1 MLKNFLIIAF
11 RNLLKN
17 KVYVAINIVGLGLA
31 LACCIVA
38 YLNTKYN
45 IDFDKNHAQIDHIY
59 KIHSI
64 RENQGDLH
72 EYGRIPMP
80 MAPAI
85 RNDLSGA
92 SRVFRFESHVF
103 SARDVNMDKIFNTS
117 VCYAEPGFMESFTF
131 PAVSGDPL
139 AYQQLENA
147 VVTKEYAN
155 KFYGDEDPIGKVLTV
170 FDDTGMSFNFTIG
183 GVVEKAPQ
191 NSSVHFEVLVSFE
204 NRFRMYDDNV
214 KGNWEAFAQ
223 NTFLYFDQPEQ
234 ADAFEGLLDKYIPI
248 QNAARQD
255 FIVSSFVLSPMN
267 NHAHISNDIRW
278 DNLRDAMPTAAVLT
292 PQVMALLILLVACF
306 NFTNTAIANSNRR
319 LKEIG
324 IRKVL
329 GGSRRQLIQQFMTEN
344 LAVCFLALITS
355 IGIALYLVPMYSA
368 MWEGMELQLEL
379 MEDFTFYMF
388 LAGLLIFTTMLAGL
402 YPSLYISKYRPVN
415 ILRGSM
421 SIGGAGKLTRFLL
434 ATQYTFTV
442 IALFASVAFIQN
454 ARYQDTLDLGYE
466 RNQVIGVSLLNDTQY
481 QKILAAMEANPAIE
495 SVASAKNHIGRGNYG
510 GLLKNGDQE
519 VNVDMLDVGI
529 NYIETMGLEVVQG
542 RPFQKELEASDSRNS
557 IVVNEK
563 LVEAFDWVDPIGQ
576 RLVVDD
582 STTLT
587 VVGVVKNFYMYGFW
601 APLEPVG
608 IRLKSLKFEDD
619 GTYSF
624 MVARTNISN
633 VKEVYS
639 YLEESWNAKI
649 PTKTFAGFYQD
660 DLLRNAREV
669 NNNILTIFGFL
680 GIVAF
685 ILSSL
690 GLFTLVSINLIRRTK
705 EIGVRKVLGGGLG
718 HIVFLISRGYAI
730 LLVIA
735 SVVGVTMGYYLIDG
749 LIASIFRNYKDMD
762 VFTFLIP
769 AIVII
774 SISLTI
780 AGLRTLKAAM
790 VNPVQSLRY
799 E

>member
-1 MLKNFLIIAF
+1 MLKNFLIVAL

-45 IDFDKNHAQIDHIY
+45 IDFDKNHTQIDHIY

-64 RENQGDLH
+64 RENQGDLQ

-85 RNDLSGA
+85 RSDLSGA

-103 SARDVNMDKIFNTS
+103 SARDINMDKIFNTS
-117 VCYAEPGFMESFTF
+117 VCYAEPGFIESFTF
-131 PAVSGDPL
+131 PVVSGDPL
-139 AYQQLENA
+139 AYHQLENA
-147 VVTKEYAN
+147 VVTKDYAA

-170 FDDTGMSFNFTIG
+170 FDDTGMSFNFTIA

-214 KGNWEAFAQ
+214 KGNWESFAQ

-234 ADAFEGLLDKYIPI
+234 AASFESLLDKYIPI
-248 QNAARQD
+248 QNEARQD
-255 FIVSSFVLSPMN
+255 FSISSFVLSPMN
-267 NHAHISNDIRW
+267 NHAHISNDVRW
-278 DNLRDAMPTAAVLT
+278 DNLRNAMPTAAVLT

-344 LAVCFLALITS
+344 LTVCFLALVTS
-355 IGIALYLVPMYSA
+355 IGIALYLVPVYSA
-368 MWEGMELQLEL
+368 MWEGMDLQLEL
-379 MEDFTFYMF
+379 SEDFTFYLF
-388 LAGLLIFTTMLAGL
+388 LAGLLVFTTLLAGL

-454 ARYQDTLDLGYE
+454 ARYQDTLDMGYE
-466 RNQVIGVSLLNDTQY
+466 RDQIIGVSLLNDTQY
-481 QKILAAMEANPAIE
+481 QKMLAAMQANPAIE

-519 VNVDMLDVGI
+519 VNVDLLDVGLG
-529 NYIETMGLEVVQG
+529 YLETMGLEIVEG
-542 RPFQKELEASDSRNS
+542 RSFEKELEASDSRNAI
-557 IVVNEK
+557 IVNQK

-608 IRLKSLKFEDD
+608 IRLKSLKFQDD

-624 MVARTNISN
+624 MVARTNINN

-685 ILSSL
+685 VLSSL

-735 SVVGVTMGYYLIDG
+735 SIVGVTLGYYLIDG

-769 AIVII
+769 AVVII